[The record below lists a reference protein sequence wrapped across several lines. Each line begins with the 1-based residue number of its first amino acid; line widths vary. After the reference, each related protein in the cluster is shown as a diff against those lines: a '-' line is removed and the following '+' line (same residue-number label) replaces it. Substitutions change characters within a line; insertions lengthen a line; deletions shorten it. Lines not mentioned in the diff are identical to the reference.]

1 LETELESNTSGY
13 GNSIEALHDLLKSY
27 HVTEISTGLSY
38 LANGIQY
45 SYTELTCSDGV
56 QCGLLAYG
64 DEALELNRIALE
76 QQSSLSPVVI
86 S

>member
-1 LETELESNTSGY
+1 METEIESTTSRY
-13 GNSIEALHDLLKSY
+13 GNSIEALHDLLKLY

-45 SYTELTCSDGV
+45 SFVEITCSNGV
-56 QCGLLAYG
+56 QYGLQAYG

-76 QQSSLSPVVI
+76 QQSSLSPMVI

>member
-1 LETELESNTSGY
+1 METELESTTSGY
-13 GNSIEALHDLLKSY
+13 GSIEALYDLLKSY

-45 SYTELTCSDGV
+45 SFAEITCSDNV
-56 QCGLLAYG
+56 QYGLLAYG

-76 QQSSLSPVVI
+76 QQSSLSPTVI